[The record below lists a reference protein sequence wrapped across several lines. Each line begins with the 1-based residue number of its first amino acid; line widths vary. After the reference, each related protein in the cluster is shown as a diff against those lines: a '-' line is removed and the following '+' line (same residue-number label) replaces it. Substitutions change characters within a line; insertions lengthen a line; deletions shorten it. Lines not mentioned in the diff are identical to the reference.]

1 MRFIEEFNYDMDFKE
16 PKIIIKDE
24 LCIIENV
31 KSIVMIGERSL
42 TLETDS
48 KYITLNCDE
57 YIIKEIIDGRVL
69 VEGKIQ
75 GVEILYTS
83 SKDKHRRLRD
93 KSAAK

>member
-31 KSIVMIGERSL
+31 ESIVMIGENSL
-42 TLETDS
+42 TLETQT
-48 KYITLNCDE
+48 KYITLNYE
-57 YIIKEIIDGRVL
+57 GYIIKEIIDGRVL

-75 GVEILYTS
+75 SVEILYTS
-83 SKDKHRRLRD
+83 GKDKHRRIRN
-93 KSAAK
+93 K

>member
-24 LCIIENV
+24 LCIVENV
-31 KSIVMIGERSL
+31 KSIVMIGENSL
-42 TLETDS
+42 TLETGG
-48 KYITLNCDE
+48 KYITLNCEE

-83 SKDKHRRLRD
+83 GKDKHRRIRN
-93 KSAAK
+93 K